1 MEIYQLKVFL
11 EVARCLSFTEAA
23 DTLNLTQPAVSAKIK
38 SLEANLGT
46 SLFKRLGRRIELTQ
60 VGEYLLQNGPQLVEL
75 EGQLLSEIEAICQG
89 KFNTLRIGC
98 TADIMSGWLPL
109 RVYKYRQLFPEVQT
123 KSSCYGSTEELY
135 RAVKTGEIDLAF
147 SGLSFSKFDEVSEK
161 VIDTVN
167 YGLVVS
173 HSHSLARQSW
183 LSLKELT
190 NQSWVLRSE
199 DCASS
204 IILKERMHELGVN
217 LSDFASIETVD
228 THHLI
233 PAYLLQ
239 GHYVSFASDLEFQVE
254 RQAGLICTVPLEEFA
269 LEIPLFLIMSKRLSR
284 ALTTDTG
291 KSFASKQ
298 TLEPIRQFTA
308 MLQTQRQL
316 NRQSPSSLLPVLTS
330 STTTRLPSQPSASEL
345 PRFQAPY
352 FQVRSAKGSPS
363 ETLKLTIGTQNQTI
377 QTVTA
382 GLIIQRLGLLE
393 HFLPREGRYSNVR
406 YQVHWAN
413 YISGAPIVAGLKAK
427 EIDIGVLGDYPLLL
441 SAVPASETSPAV
453 GTRLISFVA
462 SSPDGT
468 GNDIVVPYRSQL
480 NSIEDLGGRTI
491 AVPFESAAHGMVMR
505 SLHHR
510 QLLQQVTL
518 TEIDTLSARKLTKPL
533 PQVDGYAYFAPFHE
547 IAKHQGQFR
556 RLHQECIDELPTFHG
571 VVIRDDL
578 AEQYPEIAVAYLQ
591 ALLAAQHWYTTYPVA
606 TTLVSRWANMDTG
619 IVVKT
624 LQSAESLDADAVY
637 RSETQLRSDWL
648 QAHIHQLSQIQGQES
663 LAQLN
668 LEHWV
673 QSEFLDKAI
682 ASF

>member
-1 MEIYQLKVFL
+1 
-11 EVARCLSFTEAA
+11 
-23 DTLNLTQPAVSAKIK
+23 
-38 SLEANLGT
+38 
-46 SLFKRLGRRIELTQ
+46 
-60 VGEYLLQNGPQLVEL
+60 
-75 EGQLLSEIEAICQG
+75 
-89 KFNTLRIGC
+89 
-98 TADIMSGWLPL
+98 
-109 RVYKYRQLFPEVQT
+109 
-123 KSSCYGSTEELY
+123 
-135 RAVKTGEIDLAF
+135 
-147 SGLSFSKFDEVSEK
+147 
-161 VIDTVN
+161 
-167 YGLVVS
+167 
-173 HSHSLARQSW
+173 
-183 LSLKELT
+183 
-190 NQSWVLRSE
+190 
-199 DCASS
+199 
-204 IILKERMHELGVN
+204 
-217 LSDFASIETVD
+217 
-228 THHLI
+228 
-233 PAYLLQ
+233 
-239 GHYVSFASDLEFQVE
+239 
-254 RQAGLICTVPLEEFA
+254 
-269 LEIPLFLIMSKRLSR
+269 
-284 ALTTDTG
+284 
-291 KSFASKQ
+291 
-298 TLEPIRQFTA
+298 
-308 MLQTQRQL
+308 
-316 NRQSPSSLLPVLTS
+316 
-330 STTTRLPSQPSASEL
+330 
-345 PRFQAPY
+345 
-352 FQVRSAKGSPS
+352 
-363 ETLKLTIGTQNQTI
+363 
-377 QTVTA
+377 
-382 GLIIQRLGLLE
+382 
-393 HFLPREGRYSNVR
+393 EGRYSNVR

-556 RLHQECIDELPTFHG
+556 RLHQERIDELPTFHG